1 MVIAGRETDTYLSW
15 GRFHRYRQRVAMPAD
30 AGAAVAILAEADGPL
45 LPYGLGRSYGDSC
58 LNEGGTLVDTRRL
71 DRFVSFDRETGVIVC
86 EAGVSFADLLDLVQ
100 HPLPDGGHWFLPVAP
115 GTKYVTVGGA
125 IANDVHGK
133 NHHRRGTFG
142 RHVLWLDLARS
153 DGQVRRCSPDRETEL
168 FRATI
173 GGLGLTGLVL
183 RAAVQLMRVPSLGL
197 EIEEVRMDSLDD
209 YFQLRDESRQSWEYC
224 ASWVDVLATGK
235 GLGRGLY
242 TRARPAAP
250 GAPVPAR
257 KRAGPAVPLDAP
269 AWLLNPLSVTAFNA
283 LYGRKL
289 MGRRQVRRT
298 GGYEDALF
306 PLDSLRQWNRLY
318 GRPGFYQYQC
328 VVPSD
333 GERDSVAA
341 LLDRIARARQGSFLV
356 VLKSFGPLESPG
368 LLSFPIEGST
378 LALDFPNRG
387 PRTLELLDALDG
399 IVVAAGGRVYPAK
412 DGRMSEDVFTGCYPA
427 LERFRNSLDP
437 KFSSSFW
444 RRTALKAS

>member
-15 GRFHRYRQRVAMPAD
+15 GRSHRYRQNVAVPVD
-30 AGAAVAILAEADGPL
+30 AEAAVAILTEADAPL
-45 LPYGLGRSYGDSC
+45 LPFGLGRSYGDSC
-58 LNEGGTLVDTRRL
+58 LNEGGTLLDTRHL
-71 DRFVSFDRETGVIVC
+71 DKFVSFDRETGVVVC
-86 EAGVSFADLLDLVQ
+86 EAGVSLADLLDLVQ
-100 HPLPDGGHWFLPVAP
+100 QPLPDGGHWFPPVSP

-133 NHHRRGTFG
+133 NHHRRGSFG

-153 DGQVRRCSPDRETEL
+153 DGQVRRCSPHRETEL

-183 RAAVQLMRVPSLGL
+183 RAAVQLMRVSSLAL
-197 EIEEVRMDSLDD
+197 EIEDFRMASLDD

-242 TRARPAAP
+242 TRARPARP
-250 GAPVPAR
+250 GAPVPVR
-257 KRAGPAVPLDAP
+257 KRVGPAVPLDAP

-318 GRPGFYQYQC
+318 GRPGFFQYQC

-333 GERDSVAA
+333 GEREAVAA

-387 PRTLELLDALDG
+387 PRTLELLDALDE

-444 RRTALKAS
+444 RRTASKAS